1 MPTAQVSGWWGLPLS
16 DGVTQI
22 GHLESFI
29 DRDARGQWTIDE
41 VSIGM
46 RSAGD
51 ASCPCLAFKLAKGAP
66 RLLRNDEQSVRTTS
80 ED

>member
-1 MPTAQVSGWWGLPLS
+1 MEGLPPFES
-16 DGVTQI
+16 VTQI

-51 ASCPCLAFKLAKGAP
+51 ARRVGAATVV
-66 RLLRNDEQSVRTTS
+66 SVS
-80 ED
+80 GIQIGEGGALCVVA